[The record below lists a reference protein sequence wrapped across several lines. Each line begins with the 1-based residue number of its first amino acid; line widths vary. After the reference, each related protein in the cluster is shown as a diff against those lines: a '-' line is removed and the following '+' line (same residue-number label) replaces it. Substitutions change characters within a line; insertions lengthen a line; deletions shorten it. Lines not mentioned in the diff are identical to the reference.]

1 MTELKNTERELYLFR
16 VRLIALG
23 LIAFLCFSILIG
35 RFVWLQII
43 KHDTYATKA
52 DENRI
57 SLVSIVPN
65 RGLILDRNGVILARN
80 YSAYTLE
87 ITPSKITKDLDTLI
101 DELSALVDIQPK
113 HRKRLRKL
121 IEESKSFESLPIR
134 TRLSDEEVA
143 RFTAQRYRFP
153 GVDVQARLFRQYPL
167 GDVASHVIGYIG
179 RINKRDAE
187 LLDDSDDA
195 ANYKG
200 TLYIGKEGL
209 EKSYEKILH
218 GTTGF
223 EEVEVSAGGRPV
235 RTLSRN
241 SPTAG
246 KNLILSVD
254 IELQKVVEEAF
265 GTRRGALVAIEPATG
280 DVLAFVSMPTYDPN
294 LFVEGID
301 QQSWNELNTSE
312 DIPLLNRPLT
322 GAYSPGSTY
331 KPFMALAALE
341 LGKRTMT
348 QGISDPGFF
357 AFGNKIFRDDKVGGH
372 GFVDMY
378 RAVALSCDTY
388 FYQLAND
395 MGVDVIHDFMK
406 QFGMGQITGIDLEHE
421 RKGILPSSA
430 WKRETF
436 KKTANQRW
444 IPGDT
449 ISLGIGQGQNTFT
462 PLQMAHATANLV
474 NNGVVMKPHL
484 VKMVE
489 DPQTRVRTLTVPKES
504 YRIPLKQENID
515 FIKNAMAGVVRE
527 GTGAR
532 AFAGAAYQS
541 GGKTGT
547 AQVVSMKK
555 NEKHGTKN
563 AILRHRDHA
572 WYTAFAPL
580 DNPKIAIAIIVENGG
595 YGGEAAAPIVRRALD
610 YYLLGK
616 RPTDKTPVPMPAP
629 TAEDLRGSDEEAEH
643 EHSDTA
649 QTPVTAPAIKPD
661 ATATS
666 KPEVKNST
674 NAPIPAPVPTPPPAK
689 NNAVIVDRKE
699 AVNVPAKLPATDK
712 KPVEVKK

>member
-16 VRLIALG
+16 VRLLVIGVL
-23 LIAFLCFSILIG
+23 AFVCFSILLG
-35 RFVWLQII
+35 RYVWLQII
-43 KHDTYATKA
+43 KHEAYATKA
-52 DENRI
+52 NENRI
-57 SLVSIVPN
+57 SVVPIVPN

-87 ITPSKITKDLDTLI
+87 ITPSKITQDLDSLI

-121 IEESKSFESLPIR
+121 MEESKSFGSLPIR

-143 RFTAQRYRFP
+143 RFTAQRFRFP

-179 RINKRDAE
+179 RINKRDADLIE
-187 LLDDSDDA
+187 NSEDA
-195 ANYKG
+195 PNYKG
-200 TLYIGKEGL
+200 TSYIGKEGL

-241 SPTAG
+241 LPTSG

-265 GTRRGALVAIEPATG
+265 GDRRGAFVAIEPETG
-280 DVLAFVSMPTYDPN
+280 DVLSFVSMPTFDPN

-322 GAYSPGSTY
+322 GAYPPGSTF

-348 QGISDPGFF
+348 QAISDPGYF
-357 AFGNKIFRDDKVGGH
+357 AFGNKIFRDDKPGGH
-372 GFVDMY
+372 GLVDMY

-388 FYQLAND
+388 FYQLANE
-395 MGVDVIHDFMK
+395 MGVDTMHDFMA
-406 QFGMGQITGIDLEHE
+406 QFGMGQITGIDLDNE
-421 RKGILPSSA
+421 RKGLLPSTA
-430 WKRETF
+430 WKRAAF
-436 KKTANQRW
+436 KKPANQRW

-462 PLQMAHATANLV
+462 PLQMAHATATLV
-474 NNGVVMKPHL
+474 NNGIVMKPHL
-484 VKMVE
+484 VKQVE
-489 DPQTRVRTLTVPKES
+489 DPQSKQRSLTVPKES
-504 YRIPLKQENID
+504 YRIPLKIENIE
-515 FIKNAMAGVVRE
+515 FIKNAMGGVVRE
-527 GTGAR
+527 GTGMR
-532 AFAGAAYQS
+532 AFSGAAYTS

-547 AQVVSMKK
+547 AQVIAMKK
-555 NEKHGTKN
+555 TEKHGTKH
-563 AILRHRDHA
+563 AVERFRDHS
-572 WYTAFAPL
+572 WYIAFAPI
-580 DNPKIAIAIIVENGG
+580 DKPRIAVAIIVENGG
-595 YGGEAAAPIVRRALD
+595 YGSESAAPIVRKAFD

-616 RPTDKTPVPMPAP
+616 RPTEKAVPVQPAVGDEVEDLAHIHEEENAATVAP
-629 TAEDLRGSDEEAEH
+629 TVA
-643 EHSDTA
+643 
-649 QTPVTAPAIKPD
+649 APAIVKPPAVP
-661 ATATS
+661 ATTS
-666 KPEVKNST
+666 V
-674 NAPIPAPVPTPPPAK
+674 TPPVTSPTS
-689 NNAVIVDRKE
+689 
-699 AVNVPAKLPATDK
+699 PKLPKVSPEA
-712 KPVEVKK
+712 KPAGVKK